1 MPTLKSKILTAQRQ
15 QRSRPARLRISV
27 REPAAAAAIEAR
39 GAHLR
44 RVDLVDVHQEEGSE
58 AEGVRLRRLLDR
70 LHALCARAGS
80 ALRAAAAN
88 WSE

>member
-1 MPTLKSKILTAQRQ
+1 M
-15 QRSRPARLRISV
+15 

-44 RVDLVDVHQEEGSE
+44 RVDLGDAHQEVGSE
-58 AEGVRLRRLLDR
+58 AEGVLLLRLLDR

-88 WSE
+88 WRE